1 MVVAAEVR
9 LRDETRRLAE
19 LERRHK
25 DAMTCATQRFDV
37 TAMSDVGT
45 LAMQTE
51 LSLSGLSVGSV
62 GSDLEAG
69 GGLLQDRTVDAKR
82 RKLAT
87 KAASLE
93 MELESRSAQL
103 DSQMQTTA
111 EQLATR
117 KRQLLERERV
127 IKEENRA
134 AMETVSQQTDY
145 IEQLEHKQV

>member
-25 DAMTCATQRFDV
+25 DAMTNATQRFDV

-69 GGLLQDRTVDAKR
+69 GLLRDRAVDAKR

-87 KAASLE
+87 QAASLE